1 MILLKKKA
9 TFNSIK
15 KFFSK
20 KNITIKEINKKTK
33 IKIISNIEREISEKK
48 FSKVTPNKRLNIWNL
63 TWGNSIKYK
72 NVFIPG
78 YFSKKNT
85 FRICGDFYKCS
96 KKFFTYHVLNL
107 ILENV
112 FNKLKGIKNLNVLE
126 FGAGSGRNLI
136 FLKKKK
142 IVNQKL
148 LAVDW
153 SAKSLELIKKNSK
166 NNQILIDTYKF
177 NFKKPFLPKLN
188 CSVDIVL
195 TLHALEQVFTDYK
208 KFLKLLKKL
217 NPKYIINIEP
227 ILENY
232 NNENSF
238 DLLAYKYH
246 ISRNYLSNYKTYL
259 YKLKKSLKIKIIH
272 DYKYYFGNKY
282 DDSSSVLIWKFKK

>member
-1 MILLKKKA
+1 MIH
-9 TFNSIK
+9 I
-15 KFFSK
+15 
-20 KNITIKEINKKTK
+20 
-33 IKIISNIEREISEKK
+33 
-48 FSKVTPNKRLNIWNL
+48 
-63 TWGNSIKYK
+63 
-72 NVFIPG
+72 
-78 YFSKKNT
+78 
-85 FRICGDFYKCS
+85 
-96 KKFFTYHVLNL
+96 NL
-107 ILENV
+107 IL
-112 FNKLKGIKNLNVLE
+112 
-126 FGAGSGRNLI
+126 
-136 FLKKKK
+136 
-142 IVNQKL
+142 
-148 LAVDW
+148 
-153 SAKSLELIKKNSK
+153 
-166 NNQILIDTYKF
+166 
-177 NFKKPFLPKLN
+177 KKPFLPKLN

-232 NNENSF
+232 NNKNSF